1 VTTHEDQSSTT
12 SGKPNVEQLQADIE
26 HTREEL
32 AETVEALT
40 AKLDVKSRARDRL
53 DDTKA
58 RARAQV
64 ADAQARA
71 KAQIGHVQTRA
82 KGLTTQARGS
92 ATTDDG
98 KPAPTVLAGAAA
110 VTTAVLVATG
120 LFVWRRRR

>member
-1 VTTHEDQSSTT
+1 VTTHDQTGSDASA
-12 SGKPNVEQLQADIE
+12 KPDVEQLQADIE

-64 ADAQARA
+64 MDAQTRA
-71 KAQIGHVQTRA
+71 KAQIGYVQTRA
-82 KGLTTQARGS
+82 KGLTTQARSS
-92 ATTDDG
+92 ATTADG
-98 KPAPTVLAGAAA
+98 KPAPTVLASAAA